1 MLGDFRIVREL
12 GRGGMG
18 IVYEA
23 EQLSLN
29 RRVALKILPTA
40 AVLDPRTLQR
50 FKNEAQA
57 AAALDHPHIV
67 DVYGIGSER
76 CVHYYAM
83 RLIDGCTLAEVIAD
97 IGNREQG
104 TGNREGEA
112 PPEPSPANPKS
123 KFQNRK
129 SASTA
134 PLALLST
141 VRTANKSAFFR
152 MVAELGIHV
161 ADGLHHAHEQ
171 GVVHRDIKPSNL
183 MLDGQGK
190 VWITDFGLAQIETS
204 PGLTHTGDLLGTLRY
219 MSPEQTLANRAPI
232 DHRSD
237 IYSLGAT
244 LYELLTL
251 QPVFGESNRSALL
264 QQIALRDPTPPR
276 KLNPQIPAD
285 LETILLKML
294 EKDPRSRYA
303 SAADLAAELT
313 RFVENKPITARRPS
327 LRQRLAK
334 WSARNSTL
342 VTTVAVAMLAFAT
355 IVGGILGWWSRDNA
369 AQHLVIERVATE
381 ALQSAEQFGKQANW
395 PQSLSEL
402 KRAEA
407 AFAAHPIRSALLS
420 QILAGQKDAAMALRL
435 DEIRLQAAMV
445 AGSDFDFSSADAAYQ
460 AAFDAY
466 GIPVA
471 KLSPAEAAREVRA
484 SQIRE
489 ELAAALTDWSIVR
502 MRMNGKRTADSH
514 LLNVARQADPDPWRG
529 RLRKEWKRDELIE
542 MATSPALEKQSPA
555 TLFLFVTAAMHQR
568 ANDEPMQT
576 KLRQIQR
583 LHTNDFWLNFAL
595 ARYFE
600 NTEPP
605 QWDEAVRYYSVTLG
619 LRPDAAAAHNNV
631 GVALHKQGRRSEAIA
646 EYRRAIELQ
655 PEFTAPRLNLG
666 LAVADEPQVRPAAD

>member
-1 MLGDFRIVREL
+1 
-12 GRGGMG
+12 
-18 IVYEA
+18 
-23 EQLSLN
+23 
-29 RRVALKILPTA
+29 
-40 AVLDPRTLQR
+40 
-50 FKNEAQA
+50 
-57 AAALDHPHIV
+57 
-67 DVYGIGSER
+67 
-76 CVHYYAM
+76 
-83 RLIDGCTLAEVIAD
+83 
-97 IGNREQG
+97 
-104 TGNREGEA
+104 
-112 PPEPSPANPKS
+112 
-123 KFQNRK
+123 
-129 SASTA
+129 
-134 PLALLST
+134 
-141 VRTANKSAFFR
+141 
-152 MVAELGIHV
+152 
-161 ADGLHHAHEQ
+161 
-171 GVVHRDIKPSNL
+171 
-183 MLDGQGK
+183 
-190 VWITDFGLAQIETS
+190 
-204 PGLTHTGDLLGTLRY
+204 
-219 MSPEQTLANRAPI
+219 
-232 DHRSD
+232 
-237 IYSLGAT
+237 
-244 LYELLTL
+244 
-251 QPVFGESNRSALL
+251 
-264 QQIALRDPTPPR
+264 
-276 KLNPQIPAD
+276 
-285 LETILLKML
+285 
-294 EKDPRSRYA
+294 DPRSRYA

-420 QILAGQKDAAMALRL
+420 QIQAGQKDVAMALRL